1 MVLTVL
7 ISRST
12 LDRERKAS
20 AYYYVA
26 YSPVSV
32 EDTDASGDLT
42 SQQHLSFPWIWHELL
57 CQIKQKR
64 MAQSTAPSPHQS
76 LERIGKALVDANNDI
91 PATAE
96 HFILI
101 FPWKELENMSLTDKE
116 RLEYLAIIIN
126 FCESDDKFR
135 SIAGSNESTN
145 QRIAEQFLAMID
157 VLSQS
162 REKAATFQTLA
173 NIFLTKL
180 HRIAITGSV

>member
-1 MVLTVL
+1 MILTVL

-20 AYYYVA
+20 AYYHVA
-26 YSPVSV
+26 YSADTVR
-32 EDTDASGDLT
+32 DTDASDDLA
-42 SQQHLSFPWIWHELL
+42 SQRCLSFPWIWHELL
-57 CQIKQKR
+57 CQIKHTK
-64 MAQSTAPSPHQS
+64 MAQSTAPSAHQS

-91 PATAE
+91 SATAD
-96 HFILI
+96 HFIFIL
-101 FPWKELENMSLTDKE
+101 PLKELQNMSLSQEKQ
-116 RLEYLAIIIN
+116 LEYLGIIITL
-126 FCESDDKFR
+126 CESDDKFR
-135 SIAGSNESTN
+135 SIDGSNESTN

-162 REKAATFQTLA
+162 REKAVIFQTLA